1 MQSTT
6 GSEFEGLPDY
16 LQDVVSD
23 AEEYHKRTDQPA
35 SVVASRIVGEYD
47 RLAWNGRGRDNLE
60 VLGDLRDAGCLCA
73 DELPT
78 YRKRTIA
85 TNPSEQTVEAI
96 CLRSLEELI
105 HKSLSGQ

>member
-6 GSEFEGLPDY
+6 DSKFEELPEY
-16 LQDVVSD
+16 LQEVV
-23 AEEYHKRTDQPA
+23 AEAKDYNQRASQPV
-35 SVVASRIVGEYD
+35 SVVASEVVGEYD

-73 DELPT
+73 DELQA
-78 YRKRTIA
+78 YRKRAIA
-85 TNPSEQTVEAI
+85 TKPSARTVEAI

-105 HKSLSGQ
+105 HKSLSEQ